1 MDGDG
6 YVRVNDQTIP
16 LRSGY
21 IYFIP
26 ANTLYS
32 CWCDT
37 FIKKLYVEVS
47 AEIVPGYD
55 IFSSMACVKSIY
67 YPVEDII
74 KLVQINEIHNPK
86 NLLYFKGEVTR
97 VLSEFVD
104 ETYQFPDMDIL
115 KFRGILTD
123 IEQNL
128 SCSLKVRDIAQKHGW
143 NSTVLSRNFKKV
155 FHCPLK
161 RYVEKLLIIK
171 IKQDL
176 ILTNKCIKEIAADYK
191 FCDQYYFSYFFKK
204 YESVSPSKYRIEHNI
219 YSR

>member
-6 YVRVNDQTIP
+6 YIRVNEQTIP
-16 LRSGY
+16 LKSGY
-21 IYFIP
+21 VYLIP

-37 FIKKLYVEVS
+37 LIKKIYVEVS

-55 IFSSMACVKSIY
+55 IFSSIDCIQSIY

-74 KLVQINEIHNPK
+74 KLIKSNEIHNPK

-104 ETYQFPDMDIL
+104 ESYQVLDIDIL
-115 KFRGILTD
+115 KFRDILND

-128 SCSLKVRDIAQKHGW
+128 SCSLKVSQIAQKHGW

-155 FHCPLK
+155 FHCSLK
-161 RYVEKLLIIK
+161 SYMEKLLLNK

-176 ILTNKCIKEIAADYK
+176 IITNKSLKEIAADYK
-191 FCDQYYFSYFFKK
+191 FCDQYYFSSFFKK
-204 YESVSPSKYRIEHNI
+204 YESVSPSKYRIENNI
-219 YSR
+219 YR